1 MGLAVSFDDRTS
13 LSTTVAGPRQRRL
26 ALAVVLISTVL
37 FLIAAPFAK
46 VPLRPVAAFIPVY
59 ETALFLID
67 LITAV
72 LLFGQFAILRSR
84 ALLVLAS
91 GYLFT
96 STMTVVHALSF
107 PGLFS
112 PTGLLGAG
120 PQTTVWLYVF
130 WHVGFALFV
139 IAFALLRDDTSAP
152 DGPDRDPRVAIV
164 SRIFFRAHPH
174 GFAHAF
180 CHCWATRSPR
190 DHARQPVRCRRVFD
204 CVGRMA
210 GCFVCACCFVAARAA

>member
-1 MGLAVSFDDRTS
+1 MGLDVSFDDRTS

-26 ALAVVLISTVL
+26 ALAVVLISTIL

-46 VPLRPVAAFIPVY
+46 VQLRPVAAFIPVY

-72 LLFGQFAILRSR
+72 LLFGQFAIFRSR

-96 STMTVVHALSF
+96 STMTVAHALSF
-107 PGLFS
+107 PGLFA
-112 PTGLLGAG
+112 PAGLLGAG

-139 IAFALLRDDTSAP
+139 IAFALLRDDATAP
-152 DGPDRDPRVAIV
+152 DTPGRDARRRVECC
-164 SRIFFRAHPH
+164 FRALRH
-174 GFAHAF
+174 GLAHASR
-180 CHCWATRSPR
+180 HCRATRSPG
-190 DHARQPVRCRRVFD
+190 DHGRQPVRCRRVFD
-204 CVGRMA
+204 RVGWMA
-210 GCFVCACCFVAARAA
+210 GCLACACCFVAARAA